1 MSFLSKIG
9 HAGLD
14 ILKTVEPFIAAGASS
29 NTLDPFHRI
38 CYLVLSAEAA
48 AEQVKAVQK
57 RPVDKQK
64 MILDDVLDV
73 IKGSALFQSKTVTST
88 VGLEAAARTIIDG
101 VVLALKSVDV
111 PPAPPKAA

>member
-9 HAGLD
+9 HAGLEV
-14 ILKTVEPFIAAGASS
+14 LKTVEPVIAAGASS
-29 NTLDPFHRI
+29 GSLDPFHRI

-57 RPVDKQK
+57 SPVDKQK

-73 IKGSALFQSKTVTST
+73 IKGSALFNTKAVTSP

-111 PPAPPKAA
+111 PPAPPTAA

>member
-1 MSFLSKIG
+1 MSFLSKVG
-9 HAGLD
+9 HLGLE
-14 ILKTVEPFIAAGASS
+14 ILKTAEPALAAGASTNS
-29 NTLDPFHRI
+29 LDPFHRI

-57 RPVDKQK
+57 SPVDKQK

-73 IKGSALFQSKTVTST
+73 IKGSALFNTKTVTSP

-111 PPAPPKAA
+111 PPAPPAAA